1 MKKLDPTMAQ
11 QVAQAISVFQ
21 EKRTGYPPKA
31 VTVVLSDDTLVVTL
45 HEALSPAEKALASTP
60 EGAAQVQEFHRQL
73 FKSSVDLLREEIK
86 RITGVAVGEAA
97 AEVETTTGAVVHAFT
112 SGTMVQVFRLAGR
125 ISAEAWN
132 GNGLKDQSQKHGG
145 FAMLVL
151 SRKSRESVVVG
162 GSDGF
167 HRLLKVTVLGIKG
180 TNVKLGFEVDADV
193 PVHRSEVWERI
204 NGNGQASSPTEEP
217 ASTSSSES

>member
-11 QVAQAISVFQ
+11 QVAEAISVFQ
-21 EKRTGYPPKA
+21 AQRTGCPPKA

-73 FKSSVDLLREEIK
+73 FRSSVNLLREEIK

-112 SGTMVQVFRLAGR
+112 SGTMVQVFRLGGK
-125 ISAEAWN
+125 IPVHAWN
-132 GNGLKDQSQKHGG
+132 GGRLEDQSQKTT
-145 FAMLVL
+145 LC
-151 SRKSRESVVVG
+151 S
-162 GSDGF
+162 
-167 HRLLKVTVLGIKG
+167 
-180 TNVKLGFEVDADV
+180 
-193 PVHRSEVWERI
+193 
-204 NGNGQASSPTEEP
+204 
-217 ASTSSSES
+217 